1 MFKRTR
7 MLSPTSGMDGG
18 GGGGEPRNVRMIDP
32 HKSGIEQVFHM
43 GKGFD
48 VHKDALIT
56 PALRADESIVLL
68 PDSLS
73 FLEPLTKAPWWLH
86 LVTWIPFVVWQ
97 WFVRMRDPYSVA
109 NACIFAV
116 SFGWLWPALEYAMH
130 RWLFHMPVTW
140 ANGNG
145 WVNVARFLMHTVHHA
160 HPRDRMRLIT
170 PLPMSL
176 AIACVVLPVPWLLL
190 RDADHVRAVMCG
202 LILGFVAYDY
212 VHYYLHFGDPNA
224 LPDPLNHWC
233 HKLKRAHANHHYAP
247 GGTAQSFGVSHT
259 VWDEWGGTYVRQ
271 HNDVTRVVEKEMDK
285 VD

>member
-7 MLSPTSGMDGG
+7 MLSPTSGT
-18 GGGGEPRNVRMIDP
+18 RMKDFRGPINP
-32 HKSGIEQVFHM
+32 FTSGIEQAYHM
-43 GKGFD
+43 GTHFD
-48 VHKDALIT
+48 AHKDALIV

-68 PDSLS
+68 PPRLA

-97 WFVRMRDPYSVA
+97 WFGRMSCACSIA
-109 NACIFAV
+109 NVCVFWVSFAV
-116 SFGWLWPALEYAMH
+116 VWPALEYGMH
-130 RWLFHMPVTW
+130 RWLFHMPVAW
-140 ANGNG
+140 AQGNG
-145 WVNVARFLMHTVHHA
+145 WVNVVRFLMHTVHHA

-176 AIACVVLPVPWLLL
+176 AIGALVLPVPWLML
-190 RDADHVRAVMCG
+190 RDPDHVRAVMCG
-202 LILGFVAYDY
+202 LIMGFVVYDY
-212 VHYYLHFGDPNA
+212 AHYFLHFGNPDV

-233 HKLKRAHANHHYAP
+233 HELKRAHANHHYAP

-259 VWDEWGGTYVRQ
+259 IWDEWGGTYVRQ
-271 HNDVTRVVEKEMDK
+271 RDARDVVVEKEMDK